1 MSLFER
7 SNIFCEFPE
16 RLIGV
21 LTKPE
26 FRTRVVIPFKEEVV
40 EWAAENLRGAYEL
53 TCIGHELP
61 GDPMDY
67 GFDGGGMV
75 YDYYLSFEDE
85 VDMIMFKMKWF
96 DAEREE

>member
-7 SNIFCEFPE
+7 TNIFCEFPE
-16 RLIGV
+16 RLLGP

-26 FRTRVVIPFKEEVV
+26 FRPRVVFKEEVV
-40 EWAAENLRGAYEL
+40 EWAAENLRGAYKL

-67 GFDGGGMV
+67 RFDGGGIII

-85 VDMIMFKMKWF
+85 VDMLMFKMKWF
-96 DAEREE
+96 DAERE